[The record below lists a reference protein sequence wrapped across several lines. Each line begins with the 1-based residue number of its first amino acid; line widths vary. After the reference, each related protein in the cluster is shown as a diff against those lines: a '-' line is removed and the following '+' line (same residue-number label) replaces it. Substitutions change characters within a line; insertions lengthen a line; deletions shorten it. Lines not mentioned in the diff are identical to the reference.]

1 MLGKTSSSWF
11 ICFLGTKGKNVNK
24 WEAQQQN
31 DFLMYLEG
39 ITNVFSSPRIL
50 SSNKYALHSLTTAL
64 RPKERYRN
72 GKEDGRKAA
81 GVKAFLQS
89 SSNDQFIFLV
99 GKFHT
104 ESTEAVNGCRLAFFS
119 FLKTSL

>member
-11 ICFLGTKGKNVNK
+11 ICFLGTKGKNVNR

-39 ITNVFSSPRIL
+39 ITNVFSSPRGKKSPRRL
-50 SSNKYALHSLTTAL
+50 LSNKYALYSLTTAL

-72 GKEDGRKAA
+72 GKEDG
-81 GVKAFLQS
+81 
-89 SSNDQFIFLV
+89 
-99 GKFHT
+99 
-104 ESTEAVNGCRLAFFS
+104 
-119 FLKTSL
+119 